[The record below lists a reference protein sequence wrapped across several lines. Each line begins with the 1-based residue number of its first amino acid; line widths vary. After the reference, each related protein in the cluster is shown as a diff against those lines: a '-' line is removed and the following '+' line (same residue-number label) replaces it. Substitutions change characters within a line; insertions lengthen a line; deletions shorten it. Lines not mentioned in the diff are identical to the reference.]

1 MTKTKRGDKP
11 PLTSTFGLRANFDLR
26 LVLQPS
32 IDVLAHHIFGETVAL
47 LEYALKLFALS
58 VDLGQ
63 IVIGELTP
71 LLFDLALRLFP
82 ISFDAVPVHFT
93 PPRTTSPPQE
103 ERCDMPG
110 SSARTLSS

>member
-1 MTKTKRGDKP
+1 M
-11 PLTSTFGLRANFDLR
+11 LYYTF
-26 LVLQPS
+26 
-32 IDVLAHHIFGETVAL
+32 
-47 LEYALKLFALS
+47 KLFALS

-93 PPRTTSPPQE
+93 PPRTTSPPRGTLRHAGQFRTDVE
-103 ERCDMPG
+103 FPRQTRVAG
-110 SSARTLSS
+110 SDEGRRACCQQSGCYRLPMSSRGG